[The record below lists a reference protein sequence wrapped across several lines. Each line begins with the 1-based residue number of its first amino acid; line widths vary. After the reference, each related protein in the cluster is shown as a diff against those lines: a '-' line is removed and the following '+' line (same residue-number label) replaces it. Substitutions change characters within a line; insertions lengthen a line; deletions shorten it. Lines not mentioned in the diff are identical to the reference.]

1 VIPIL
6 IIVAAL
12 LIVFINSPT
21 WRAISI
27 TAIAM
32 LIVILLV
39 DGTAHSRI
47 ESYHKEL
54 KLVDINNV
62 LNK

>member
-1 VIPIL
+1 MIPIL

-12 LIVFINSPT
+12 LILFINSPT
-21 WRAISI
+21 WRAIGI
-27 TAIAM
+27 TTMAM

-47 ESYHKEL
+47 EAYHKEL
-54 KLVDINNV
+54 KLMDLENEIA
-62 LNK
+62 K